1 MIEMVKLLCICM
13 TELQIA
19 IKNDFLCLLYEIEK
33 YDICYVKRMG

>member
-33 YDICYVKRMG
+33 YL